1 MHIRSY
7 LIAGFI
13 GLLAVTSASANS
25 CSNVDIHGSF
35 DHSGLRVN
43 EFGIS
48 IAGTWRIMGEQD
60 ESKQPMFNLT
70 SIDCARQSDSPSS
83 LQCKYMSAV
92 VWANSEA
99 PNANQPNC
107 SLDLDWSDYPM
118 KEVQKGVFVGLGSS
132 GLCFSTQLTIDV
144 GKNNAFLSFNRS
156 KEADDID
163 KQKPGTCGAPPRTRA
178 LMNCTPYAE
187 MRQKIRTPG
196 TRYCD
201 FKSAGDK

>member
-1 MHIRSY
+1 
-7 LIAGFI
+7 
-13 GLLAVTSASANS
+13 
-25 CSNVDIHGSF
+25 
-35 DHSGLRVN
+35 
-43 EFGIS
+43 
-48 IAGTWRIMGEQD
+48 
-60 ESKQPMFNLT
+60 
-70 SIDCARQSDSPSS
+70 
-83 LQCKYMSAV
+83 

-107 SLDLDWSDYPM
+107 SLDLDWSDYSL

-163 KQKPGTCGAPPRTRA
+163 KQKPGTCGPPARTRA

-187 MRQKIRTPG
+187 MREKNGKPG
-196 TRYCD
+196 VRHCD
-201 FKSAGDK
+201 FRGAGSK